1 MWSETQK
8 SCLCHQFKGNPGTGY
23 RKEKSLCLDYPLFCP
38 PSTPLLLLPI
48 SCALTSSSKEKGPW
62 PKTGCQTLT
71 WGASVLHTAHT
82 METEAAGPPLGGAL
96 MRRLFGSDS
105 KHPSNVSGSLLF
117 PSSILLL
124 SFRFYKPVNL
134 PIILVLLVSQNL
146 MYDLKTNTITNIEI
160 NSREW
165 IFKEKNLWER

>member
-1 MWSETQK
+1 M
-8 SCLCHQFKGNPGTGY
+8 
-23 RKEKSLCLDYPLFCP
+23 
-38 PSTPLLLLPI
+38 
-48 SCALTSSSKEKGPW
+48 
-62 PKTGCQTLT
+62 
-71 WGASVLHTAHT
+71 HTAHT

-117 PSSILLL
+117 LLL

-160 NSREW
+160 NSRE
-165 IFKEKNLWER
+165 